1 MKPVKVVILNWN
13 GRSHLERF
21 LPVLVARTP
30 GADIVVADNGST
42 DDSADFIRA
51 RFPQVELLLLDRNY
65 GFAEGYNRP
74 GPDRS
79 RLLRPAQF
87 GRRGDRRWLAP
98 LVELLERDSAAAA
111 AVAPKIRSYANPGKF
126 EYAGAAGGFID
137 FWAIRSAAGESSTR
151 SSPTGAIRRP
161 ARSVLGVGACML
173 VRSEVFRRLGGF
185 DGDFFAHME
194 EIDFCW
200 RAQLAGYRIRV
211 EIRAARCSMSAA
223 ERCRTTVRR
232 KFTWNFRNN
241 LCMLFKNL
249 SPGTFWPV
257 LFSRMVLDGMAA
269 LVFLVQGHPRLKKVF
284 RAHIDF
290 HRQRKSLHEKKT
302 CDQRHRVARPHGIL
316 RNSIILLHAFG
327 CRTFRQSHA
336 VDHAYSQVNFL
347 PEIRLL
353 PMRQPL
359 RGFRSK
365 SSKLRITRATPS
377 SRAST
382 AGSSPRNPLPR
393 CIRRRPAGR
402 LRSRNGIFDDHAT
415 RRSKPDRASRF
426 QVNVR
431 IRLTG
436 QCSVVIDDLFRI
448 EPTLQ
453 TETTDEERSR

>member
-65 GFAEGYNRP
+65 GFAEGYNRALARIEA
-74 GPDRS
+74 DYCV
-79 RLLRPAQF
+79 LLNSDVEVTE
-87 GRRGDRRWLAP
+87 GWLAP
-98 LVELLERDSAAAA
+98 LVELLERDSAAA

-137 FWAIRSAAGESSTR
+137 FLGYPFCRGRILDTIESDRGQDDAPREVFWAS
-151 SSPTGAIRRP
+151 
-161 ARSVLGVGACML
+161 GACML

-211 EIRAARCSMSAA
+211 EPRS
-223 ERCRTTVRR
+223 TVFHVGGGTLPNNSPQ
-232 KFTWNFRNN
+232 KIYLNFRNN

-269 LVFLVQGHPRLKKVF
+269 LVFLVQGHPDFFKKVF

-290 HRQRKSLHEKKT
+290 HRQRKSLHEKRRAI
-302 CDQRHRVARPHGIL
+302 QRHRVARPHGIL

-327 CRTFRQSHA
+327 YRTFDK
-336 VDHAYSQVNFL
+336 V
-347 PEIRLL
+347 
-353 PMRQPL
+353 MR
-359 RGFRSK
+359 
-365 SSKLRITRATPS
+365 
-377 SRAST
+377 
-382 AGSSPRNPLPR
+382 
-393 CIRRRPAGR
+393 
-402 LRSRNGIFDDHAT
+402 
-415 RRSKPDRASRF
+415 
-426 QVNVR
+426 
-431 IRLTG
+431 
-436 QCSVVIDDLFRI
+436 
-448 EPTLQ
+448 
-453 TETTDEERSR
+453 

>member
-65 GFAEGYNRP
+65 GFAEGYNRALARIEA
-74 GPDRS
+74 DYCV
-79 RLLRPAQF
+79 LLNSDVEVTE
-87 GRRGDRRWLAP
+87 GWLAP
-98 LVELLERDSAAAA
+98 LVELLERDSAAA

-137 FWAIRSAAGESSTR
+137 FLGYPFCRGRILDTIESDRGQYDAPREVFWAS
-151 SSPTGAIRRP
+151 
-161 ARSVLGVGACML
+161 GACML

-211 EIRAARCSMSAA
+211 EPRS
-223 ERCRTTVRR
+223 TVFHVGGGTLPNNSPQ
-232 KFTWNFRNN
+232 KIYLNFRNN

-269 LVFLVQGHPRLKKVF
+269 LVFLVQGHPDFFKKVF

-290 HRQRKSLHEKKT
+290 HRQRK
-302 CDQRHRVARPHGIL
+302 
-316 RNSIILLHAFG
+316 
-327 CRTFRQSHA
+327 
-336 VDHAYSQVNFL
+336 
-347 PEIRLL
+347 
-353 PMRQPL
+353 
-359 RGFRSK
+359 
-365 SSKLRITRATPS
+365 
-377 SRAST
+377 
-382 AGSSPRNPLPR
+382 
-393 CIRRRPAGR
+393 
-402 LRSRNGIFDDHAT
+402 
-415 RRSKPDRASRF
+415 
-426 QVNVR
+426 
-431 IRLTG
+431 
-436 QCSVVIDDLFRI
+436 
-448 EPTLQ
+448 
-453 TETTDEERSR
+453 